1 MPDGC
6 YTIDDALA
14 LNSTNDYSAVYTSCS
29 ECEVA
34 PSPSSSPDGLTP
46 SKTPTATPSSSP
58 VSPSPSATPSV
69 TPSISPPASSPA
81 ASSPSVTPSTSP
93 PAVDPSPSATLSVTS
108 SSSGNPC
115 SGLTAHFLD
124 YDASS
129 CESACGNSVS
139 IYSDT
144 GNLCTATTL
153 RRATDCTR
161 GALAGHYNSGSD
173 TRYWNGSAFTTSCS
187 TCNCP

>member
-1 MPDGC
+1 MTP
-6 YTIDDALA
+6 TI
-14 LNSTNDYSAVYTSCS
+14 T
-29 ECEVA
+29 
-34 PSPSSSPDGLTP
+34 PSPSQ
-46 SKTPTATPSSSP
+46 ATDCDFTISATLVPP
-58 VSPSPSATPSV
+58 SPSATPSATPSV
-69 TPSISPPASSPA
+69 TPSTSPPASSPA
-81 ASSPSVTPSTSP
+81 APSPSVTPSTSP
-93 PAVDPSPSATLSVTS
+93 PAVSPSPSATPSITP

-129 CESACGNSVS
+129 CESACGNSIS

-161 GALAGHYNSGSD
+161 GALAGHYNSGSN